1 MHKGFR
7 ISSYFRYCRDGAGAC
22 ACTRARARV
31 PTPRRFLR
39 VAYTSRTRFLH
50 GDTRGTITMGRWLI
64 IQGCNYSTI
73 ETNRPYTVVGKEQN
87 HETGDENPLWRKEGG
102 VYICLEDCPF
112 PSPLRRGRF
121 SNIIEISFSCFS
133 QSSRWSSRSS
143 CKRSQMRR
151 IPARVIQSD
160 AKRSRLEFGIPGS
173 WDKWE
178 GTEFSVA
185 CVLGQ
190 ERRSKDSV
198 APRRLKKSLHSSFPN
213 RESNSSLLSG

>member
-1 MHKGFR
+1 
-7 ISSYFRYCRDGAGAC
+7 
-22 ACTRARARV
+22 
-31 PTPRRFLR
+31 
-39 VAYTSRTRFLH
+39 
-50 GDTRGTITMGRWLI
+50 MGRWLI

-102 VYICLEDCPF
+102 VYIYAYMKDCPF

-121 SNIIEISFSCFS
+121 SNIIEISSSCFS

-151 IPARVIQSD
+151 IPARVIQCEI
-160 AKRSRLEFGIPGS
+160 RSRLEFGIPGS

-198 APRRLKKSLHSSFPN
+198 APRRLKKSLHSSFGN
-213 RESNSSLLSG
+213 RILLFFLDKHGNRVTRSNKRLIRWIAGIDRSHEYISRRLDDIGRRVTV